1 MSTTSSSSSS
11 SNSITQ
17 TEIDNL
23 PPPPI
28 SWTYFSSSAFKDR
41 LINKCQNKD
50 YHIRIG
56 RLSGG
61 GWASNF
67 LTGSYYP
74 KTYSPLF
81 LKRYNNINKS
91 TKTKKTCLS
100 KNGYSHVDAFGQVI
114 DYHDEEL
121 YKYEL
126 QEWLDIN
133 KIKYKKSSS
142 YKILA
147 ELFMQHW

>member
-1 MSTTSSSSSS
+1 MTSSSSS
-11 SNSITQ
+11 NPITQ

-28 SWTYFSSSAFKDR
+28 SWIYFSSSAFKDR
-41 LINKCQNKD
+41 LINKCENKD

-56 RLSGG
+56 KF
-61 GWASNF
+61 NTMNDEYCYD
-67 LTGSYYP
+67 LTKSYYP

-91 TKTKKTCLS
+91 SKTKKTCLL
-100 KNGYSHVDAFGQVI
+100 KNGYYHVDAFGQVI
-114 DYHDEEL
+114 DYHDKEL
-121 YKYEL
+121 YKYQL

-147 ELFMQHW
+147 ELFLQNW